1 MRKHDLIFSSRVYSS
16 GAGSSHAVKAGDYI
30 FLTGVIGKN
39 NKGQWACPGSVE
51 EQAKQAFENA
61 TLILD
66 EAGASWKDVVKMVV
80 YVSHPRSWD
89 PISKI
94 LKTVLSDARPPFSV
108 VAVSFPDPDSLLE
121 LDVIAF
127 KGHRKVINPP
137 LLADVPDYRSSQAV
151 AADNL
156 IHMKGQSS
164 LNRDGIV
171 EGPGDIHTQTASVWK
186 KLETTCKAAGA
197 SLEDLVKL
205 NIYLANPNYLSD
217 VVAYRRDTYPHI
229 RPTSATSFVGFTDPR
244 VLISVDGW
252 AYHGKKEII
261 YHEKAW
267 KPEPAGSSQAIL
279 LENGLMPIIGISA
292 RNLDGSYH
300 GIGSIQMQCVRTLEI
315 IRHILEKAGG
325 TFDNVIKLA
334 SHVAHPQ
341 FASVAQEV
349 RSRFLGENKPALL
362 TTVVHHPSSIVLV
375 KTEAWAYLG

>member
-1 MRKHDLIFSSRVYSS
+1 MRKHDFIISSRVYSG
-16 GAGSSHAVKAGDYI
+16 GAGSSHAVKAGNYI
-30 FLTGVIGKN
+30 FLSGMVGKN
-39 NKGQWACPGSVE
+39 NKGQWAGPGSVE
-51 EQAKQAFENA
+51 DQAKQAFENA

-66 EAGASWKDVVKMVV
+66 EAGASWKDVVKLMV

-94 LKTVLSDARPPFSV
+94 LKTALADARPPLSV
-108 VAVSFPDPDSLLE
+108 VAVAFPDPDALLE

-127 KGHRKVINPP
+127 KGRRKVIHPP
-137 LLADVPDYRSSQAV
+137 LLPDLSGCRSSHAV

-156 IHMKGQSS
+156 IHMQGQSA

-171 EGPGDIHTQTASVWK
+171 KGPGDIHTQTASVWQ
-186 KLETTCKAAGA
+186 KLDTICREAGA
-197 SLEDLVKL
+197 GLEDLVKL
-205 NIYLANPNYLSD
+205 NIYLANPNLLSD

-229 RPTSATSFVGFTDPR
+229 RPTSATSAVGFTDPR
-244 VLISVDGW
+244 VLIAVDGW
-252 AYHGKKEII
+252 AYHGPKEII

-300 GIGSIQMQCVRTLEI
+300 GIGSIRLQCVRTLEI

-334 SHVAHPQ
+334 SHVSHPR
-341 FASVAQEV
+341 FASVAHEV
-349 RSRFLGENKPALL
+349 RSGFLGENKPALL
-362 TTVVHHPSSIVLV
+362 TTVVRHPSSIVLV
-375 KTEAWAYLG
+375 KTEAWANLG